1 MSSKEENKLIQALD
15 EADLF
20 RELQPAI
27 QAALKFG
34 GGSESILRRSQG
46 LAAARL
52 IELLNSPKED
62 VRLKAISQVL
72 DRALGRS
79 IERKVNVYADLE
91 GLNEKELDRRLR
103 QLMQKNGAA
112 DVLDGAIEAKAT
124 KLVKA
129 AEAAEDD
136 ESAEDV

>member
-1 MSSKEENKLIQALD
+1 MSKEENKLIAALD

-79 IERKVNVYADLE
+79 VERKINVYADLE
-91 GLNEKELDRRLR
+91 GLNEKELDRRLK
-103 QLMQKNGAA
+103 QLMQKQEPAL
-112 DVLDGAIEAKAT
+112 VLDAAITAKTAAVAT
-124 KLVKA
+124 KP
-129 AEAAEDD
+129 D
-136 ESAEDV
+136 ESTDD